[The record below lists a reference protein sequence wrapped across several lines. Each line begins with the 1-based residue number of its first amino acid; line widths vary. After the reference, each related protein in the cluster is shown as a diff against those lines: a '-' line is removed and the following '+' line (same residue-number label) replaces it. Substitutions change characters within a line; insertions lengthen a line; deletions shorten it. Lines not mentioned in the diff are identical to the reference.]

1 MLKRLIIN
9 ATGKLFSCLSL
20 LALLTLLGTVAFAD
34 SIDVTYTW
42 TGTEA
47 TMTNRLYR
55 TGTPSVGTKP
65 FPGYFGLGE
74 YSYVTF
80 LFDNP
85 GPEETV
91 SVNIT
96 SATSNYFLSGY
107 VFPFDPSNLATNYIG
122 DAGCSGLNPGNL
134 TCPGSFTL
142 TIPASTE
149 FGIVANTLSDN
160 GAGTS
165 FSFTISGPALTSVP
179 EPVPEPAT
187 LLLFGSGLVGVLAGR
202 RRRK

>member
-9 ATGKLFSCLSL
+9 AKGKLFSCLSL

-34 SIDVTYTW
+34 SIPVTYTW

-47 TMTNRLYR
+47 TMTNRLWR
-55 TGTPSVGTKP
+55 NGIPSVGTKP

-91 SVNIT
+91 SVDIT
-96 SATSNYFLSGY
+96 ATTVYTFLSGY
-107 VFPFDPSNLATNYIG
+107 VFPFDPSNVATNYIG
-122 DAGCSGLNPGNL
+122 DAGSSVIGL
-134 TCPGSFTL
+134 FTL
-142 TIPASTE
+142 TIPAFTK
-149 FGIVANTLSDN
+149 FAIVANAVN
-160 GAGTS
+160 NNAAGTS